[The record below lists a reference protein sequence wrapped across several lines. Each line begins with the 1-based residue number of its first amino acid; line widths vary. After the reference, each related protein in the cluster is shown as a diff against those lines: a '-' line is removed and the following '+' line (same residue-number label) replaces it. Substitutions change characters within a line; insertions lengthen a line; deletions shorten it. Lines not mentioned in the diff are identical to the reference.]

1 MFRNFLNCPHCTAEG
16 KQKSARPA
24 TAHRT
29 PLVSRSDGQ
38 TFHVY
43 LEESFVRPNSTH
55 SASEVVALF
64 RYDLDST
71 GVNGEST
78 LVVIPLASG
87 EAGGGLSE
95 LEGAA
100 DELAEILGSGRSLP
114 RQHAVRSL
122 AGG

>member
-1 MFRNFLNCPHCTAEG
+1 MMKNFSTCPHCAAKG
-16 KQKSARPA
+16 KRKSARPA

-29 PLVSRSDGQ
+29 PLVSRSDGK

-43 LEESFVRPNSTH
+43 LEESFIRTNSER
-55 SASEVVALF
+55 SAEAVALF
-64 RYDLDST
+64 RYDLDSA

-87 EAGGGLSE
+87 EPGAGLSE
-95 LEGAA
+95 LERAA

-114 RQHAVRSL
+114 QQHVLRSQ
-122 AGG
+122 ARA